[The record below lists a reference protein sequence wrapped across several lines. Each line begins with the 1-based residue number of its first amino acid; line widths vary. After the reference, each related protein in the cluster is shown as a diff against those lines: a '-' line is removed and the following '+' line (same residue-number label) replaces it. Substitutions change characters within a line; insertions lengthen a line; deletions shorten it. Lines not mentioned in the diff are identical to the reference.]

1 MPSGGGEGLRREDL
15 AVSWLP
21 AEELEPRKVWGASLS
36 PGSPT
41 CLKCVVKSLPLSDT
55 GLSEAL
61 APPWCVSSL
70 ENGGGGD
77 LCTRSLGSCMAL
89 CS

>member
-41 CLKCVVKSLPLSDT
+41 CLKCV
-55 GLSEAL
+55 
-61 APPWCVSSL
+61 W
-70 ENGGGGD
+70 
-77 LCTRSLGSCMAL
+77 
-89 CS
+89 

>member
-1 MPSGGGEGLRREDL
+1 MSHSGCEEGTKREVQGLGGKEVPSGGGKGLRREDL

-41 CLKCVVKSLPLSDT
+41 FLKCV
-55 GLSEAL
+55 
-61 APPWCVSSL
+61 W
-70 ENGGGGD
+70 
-77 LCTRSLGSCMAL
+77 
-89 CS
+89 